1 MAGAVTP
8 VDQPGPVPDLPEEG
22 TGDIAPWSR
31 GWQPDPGQGEA
42 FEQLIVELRRLQD
55 LVHGTRPP
63 TGTAVDAARLIG
75 EAADLLA
82 PYPVG
87 EAQQLAAKQVHR
99 PGRSQALIPPIFPVE
114 VSAEHAVGTVRFTRF
129 YLGGGGAAHG
139 GTLPLVFDEVLGR
152 LAGAGGR
159 PRSRTAFLHVNYRH
173 VTPLDTDLTVEGSLD
188 KVDGRK
194 IWTSAR
200 LRHGDTV
207 CADAEALFVVLKP
220 GQP

>member
-8 VDQPGPVPDLPEEG
+8 DASYDPVPELPEEG
-22 TGDIAPWSR
+22 TGDIGPWSR

-63 TGTAVDAARLIG
+63 TGTAVDAARLIR
-75 EAADLLA
+75 EAADLVA
-82 PYPVG
+82 SFPVG
-87 EAQQLAAKQVHR
+87 EADQLAAKQVHR
-99 PGRSQALIPPIFPVE
+99 PGRSQALIPPVFPVE
-114 VSAEHAVGTVRFTRF
+114 VSADRAVGTVRFSRY

-139 GTLPLVFDEVLGR
+139 GTLALVFDEVLGR

-159 PRSRTAFLHVNYRH
+159 SRSRTAFLHVNYRS
-173 VTPLDTDLTVEGSLD
+173 VAPLDTELTVEGSVD
-188 KVDGRK
+188 KLDGRK
-194 IWTSAR
+194 IWTTAR
-200 LRHGDTV
+200 LWSGDRL
-207 CADAEALFVVLKP
+207 CADAEALFVVLNP